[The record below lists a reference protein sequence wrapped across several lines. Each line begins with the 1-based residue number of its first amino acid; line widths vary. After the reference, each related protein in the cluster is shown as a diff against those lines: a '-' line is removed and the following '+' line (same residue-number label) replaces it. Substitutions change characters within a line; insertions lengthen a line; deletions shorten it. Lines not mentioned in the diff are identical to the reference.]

1 MKIALLISGR
11 ATRYE
16 VCLLPI
22 LQNSKHEID
31 LFMSING
38 EECEYYEEMKETL
51 KPWLKGLYIHPYVI
65 PEGVEF
71 NLESLPSLQYV
82 NGKWVPFNIMSAY
95 FNDHNAMNMAVNYET
110 ENNIK
115 YDYFMKFR
123 ADIYTQCIPEELSLP
138 TPGLK
143 IYSIMPLCD
152 FISFGI
158 YKTTIVSGA
167 WDWGNKESMLI
178 YCNTYNYV
186 LQKLKETNGTY
197 FVHGESSLTD
207 NIYENNVPIER
218 IKFHYGFDINRYVFD
233 KNYSYD
239 SQGNKLDNRGIYSNK
254 DSEYID
260 IKTVKNTKHIPL
272 NVVYW

>member
-22 LQNSKHEID
+22 LENSKHEID

-71 NLESLPSLQYV
+71 NFEPIPNAQYI
-82 NGKWVPFNIMSAY
+82 NGKWLPFNVMSCF

-115 YDYFMKFR
+115 YDCFMKFR
-123 ADIYTQCIPEELSLP
+123 PDIYIQSIPEELSIP

-143 IYSIMPLCD
+143 IYSIFPLCH
-152 FISFGI
+152 FISNGI
-158 YKTTIVSGA
+158 YKVPIVSGS

-178 YCNTYNYV
+178 YCNTYNYI

-197 FVHGESSLTD
+197 YVASECSLTD
-207 NIYENNVPIER
+207 NIYENNVPYEYVR
-218 IKFHYGFDINRYVFD
+218 YTYGVDINRRVFD
-233 KNYSYD
+233 KNFSYD
-239 SQGNKLDNRGIYSNK
+239 SQGNKLDSRDNYSNIN
-254 DSEYID
+254 SEYVD
-260 IKTVKNTKHIPL
+260 IKTVKNTKDIPL
-272 NVVYW
+272 NVVY